1 MSLVIGVPVK
11 AFGIAKQRLSPVLDA
26 EERSRLGMSI
36 AARTVSLASQHATTV
51 VLTGDSQVVLWAARL
66 GFGSVPEGEPSLD
79 SAAQSLVAYAAG
91 RPWMTL
97 HADLPKLTD
106 EDLRVAVG
114 LIDPDTTLIA
124 PSWDGGT
131 SMLASTGEFPFSYGT
146 GSFHRHLAERPWA
159 NVITRPGL
167 SMDLDT
173 PADLETLQSL
183 DV

>member
-36 AARTVSLASQHATTV
+36 AERTVSLASQHATTV
-51 VLTGDSQVVLWAARL
+51 VLTGDSEVVLWAARL

-79 SAAQSLVAYAAG
+79 SAAHSLVAYAAG
-91 RPWMTL
+91 RPWMIL
-97 HADLPKLTD
+97 HADLPHLTD
-106 EDLRVAVG
+106 EDLRVAVDLMG
-114 LIDPDTTLIA
+114 SDTTLIA

-131 SMLASTGEFPFSYGT
+131 SMLASTGEFPFSYAS

-159 NVITRPGL
+159 HVITRPGL

-173 PADLETLQSL
+173 PVDLETLQSL
-183 DV
+183 DA